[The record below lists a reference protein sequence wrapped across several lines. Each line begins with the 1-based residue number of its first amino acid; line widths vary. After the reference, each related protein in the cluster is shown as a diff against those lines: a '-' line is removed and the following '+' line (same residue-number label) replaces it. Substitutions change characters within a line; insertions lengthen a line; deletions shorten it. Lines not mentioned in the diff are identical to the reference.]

1 MKISNDSGRFSGRLW
16 FLTVFFGLVG
26 QIAWVVENMY
36 FATLSQDIFA
46 NSGRTD
52 LSYIVTTLMVIF
64 SAITATATTI
74 LAGGL
79 CDRVGRRRPFVAWGY
94 LAWGV
99 TIMAFG
105 FIPMRVEGAMITAV
119 AVLLVIFDCLMTLCG
134 STANDAA
141 FSAWVADNTTPA
153 NRGRVNAVLA
163 VLPVFAVV
171 IIFLGLGSL
180 YSAENETNLA
190 FFLVL
195 GAIPLVAGILALL
208 LFRDAK
214 HIKRPEGS
222 ASLGELLYGFRPE
235 VIRKNKTMYV
245 CLGAACLVGI
255 SQQTFFSYLINFVIR
270 TLGFGDA
277 FVVPMAVIIVGA
289 AALTGV
295 SGVLTDRLGRAH
307 FYLPLLSMAALG
319 TLSMYLLR
327 FLDGGA
333 RVAVLYV
340 GGVLMMGGILALTG
354 ALTAT
359 FQDYIPKGYE
369 GRFQGVRMCFTV
381 LVPMIV
387 GPIISMCIGLDAMG
401 MNGADFAP
409 TYEIFLA
416 AAIIAVPALIPL
428 FILRHTAMHRLTS
441 SEGASE

>member
-1 MKISNDSGRFSGRLW
+1 MKKATEPKKRPTRLW
-16 FLTVFFGLVG
+16 PSVILFGLVG

-36 FATLSQDIFA
+36 FATMSQDVFA

-79 CDRVGRRRPFVAWGY
+79 CDRVGRRRPFVAFGY
-94 LAWGV
+94 IVWGV

-105 FIPMRVEGAMITAV
+105 FLPMRAEGAMITTV
-119 AVLLVIFDCLMTLCG
+119 AVLLVVFDCLMTLCG

-141 FSAWVADNTTPA
+141 FSAWVADNTTPK
-153 NRGRVNAVLA
+153 NRGLVNAVLA
-163 VLPVFAVV
+163 AMPVFAVV

-180 YSAENETNLA
+180 YSAENKNNLT

-195 GAIPLVAGILALL
+195 GIIPTLAGILALFL
-208 LFRDAK
+208 LHDAPDLKKSVGEHPLRDA
-214 HIKRPEGS
+214 
-222 ASLGELLYGFRPE
+222 LYGFRPA
-235 VIRKNKTMYV
+235 VIRENRMMYIT
-245 CLGAACLVGI
+245 LAAACLVGI

-270 TLGFGDA
+270 TLGFGDG

-289 AALTGV
+289 AAVTGA
-295 SGVLTDRLGRAH
+295 SGALSDRYGRRH
-307 FYLPLLSMAALG
+307 FYLPLLAMSVVG
-319 TLSMYLLR
+319 TFSMYLLR
-327 FLDGGA
+327 FLEGGA
-333 RVAVLYV
+333 LSAVLYV
-340 GGVLMMGGILALTG
+340 GGILMMGGILGLTG

-381 LVPMIV
+381 LIPMIV

-401 MNGADFAP
+401 MNGAEFAP
-409 TYEIFLA
+409 TFEIFLA
-416 AAIIAVPALIPL
+416 AAIIALPAILPL
-428 FILRHTAMHRLTS
+428 LLVGRDAHRRQ
-441 SEGASE
+441 AKK